1 MPDPQP
7 PVDTTDPRPIAPIE
21 PDFEACCG
29 NGCEPCIFD
38 LYAIERER
46 YFSALRAWDE
56 RQRAKPAQPGAPD

>member
-1 MPDPQP
+1 MSEPNPGLDAADPP
-7 PVDTTDPRPIAPIE
+7 PVAPIE

-46 YFSALRAWDE
+46 YLAALRAWEE
-56 RQRAKPAQPGAPD
+56 RRRRAA

>member
-1 MPDPQP
+1 MPDPIQP
-7 PVDTTDPRPIAPIE
+7 DNSADPRPLAPIE

-46 YFSALRAWDE
+46 YLAALRAWE
-56 RQRAKPAQPGAPD
+56 QRQSGARA

>member
-1 MPDPQP
+1 MPEPSPHDPP
-7 PVDTTDPRPIAPIE
+7 PVAPIE

-46 YFSALRAWDE
+46 YLAALRAWE
-56 RQRAKPAQPGAPD
+56 TRQPAGRQAGS

>member
-1 MPDPQP
+1 MPEPLHSAGASADP
-7 PVDTTDPRPIAPIE
+7 DPRPIEPVE

-46 YFSALRAWDE
+46 YLADLRAWE
-56 RQRAKPAQPGAPD
+56 KRRSGAASA

>member
-1 MPDPQP
+1 MPDPQAP
-7 PVDTTDPRPIAPIE
+7 GHVTDPSDPPPIAPIE

-46 YFSALRAWDE
+46 YLAALRDWE
-56 RQRAKPAQPGAPD
+56 RRQPKPPNA

>member
-1 MPDPQP
+1 MPDTPHADHDPDP
-7 PVDTTDPRPIAPIE
+7 PPDAPIE

-46 YFSALRAWDE
+46 YLAALRAWE
-56 RQRAKPAQPGAPD
+56 ARRATRP